1 MGRGEGV
8 GSGVELLEFGEP
20 VCWPGEELAVG
31 GGDGRTTVAMTV
43 TVVSAFGA
51 TKVVEKTVVV
61 TVAVTVFRGNTVT
74 VTVMVVV
81 RVTTA
86 LFSTSL
92 VDRASSGT
100 ALGGGVV
107 S

>member
-1 MGRGEGV
+1 ML
-8 GSGVELLEFGEP
+8 GVELLALGEA
-20 VCWPGEELAVG
+20 VCCPGRELAVG
-31 GGDGRTTVAMTV
+31 SGDGRTTVAMTV
-43 TVVSAFGA
+43 TVVSALGA

-61 TVAVTVFRGNTVT
+61 TVAVTVFRGNTVM

-81 RVTTA
+81 RVTSA

-92 VDRASSGT
+92 VGRASLDVAMGC
-100 ALGGGVV
+100 GVV